1 MILGLNGPDGKGRRS
16 LDAFYEE
23 AFDAGTALEST
34 ENREG
39 VHGPK
44 IHARHARAAAEAPNS
59 SFDPSE
65 VVNLQ
70 RTLET

>member
-39 VHGPK
+39 VHG
-44 IHARHARAAAEAPNS
+44 A
-59 SFDPSE
+59 
-65 VVNLQ
+65 
-70 RTLET
+70 